1 LSMSFVFPG
10 CHPTVHLGIGSM
22 VPFITEKH
30 GAGGEAQ
37 VVELL
42 PSKYEGPSSNSS
54 AGKKK
59 KRTRVAHQLCKLE
72 ALISNPSPTKK
83 KRKGWSPNTS
93 LSELSSYWYVSLAS

>member
-1 LSMSFVFPG
+1 
-10 CHPTVHLGIGSM
+10 M

-42 PSKYEGPSSNSS
+42 PSKYEAPSSNSS

-59 KRTRVAHQLCKLE
+59 KD
-72 ALISNPSPTKK
+72 
-83 KRKGWSPNTS
+83 
-93 LSELSSYWYVSLAS
+93 